1 MGRLARGIGWMIVT
15 IAMTATAGAA
25 PSAVERCA
33 AGAQSGDV
41 KACLEAVEQH
51 PDDLTVRRNL
61 ALSLLFIGNYEEAI
75 NLYRS
80 IVMVR
85 PDDAGAQY
93 DLASALGFI
102 RMYDDA
108 VEPIEA
114 AIRLRPD
121 HAESYRFA
129 AIVYTN
135 LGRKTDA
142 ARATIKSAEMGEI
155 TSMYD
160 LVQLYRDGSGVDAD
174 PQRAL
179 FWARRAADAG
189 HIGAMALMIRIYLEG
204 LYGEAPDESKAR
216 DWAALERRARL
227 GER

>member
-1 MGRLARGIGWMIVT
+1 MGRLARGVGWT
-15 IAMTATAGAA
+15 IATFAMTATAGAA
-25 PSAVERCA
+25 SSAVERCA
-33 AGAQSGDV
+33 ENARSGDIA
-41 KACLEAVEQH
+41 ACREAAVQR
-51 PDDLTVRRNL
+51 PDDLAVKRNL
-61 ALSLLFIGNYEEAI
+61 ALALLIAGDYEESI

-80 IVMVR
+80 ITLIR

-121 HAESYRFA
+121 HVESYRFA
-129 AIVYTN
+129 AIVYMN

-142 ARATIKSAEMGEI
+142 ARATIKSAELGET

-160 LVQLYRDGSGVDAD
+160 LVQFYREGSGVEVDLK
-174 PQRAL
+174 RAL

-189 HIGAMALMIRIYLEG
+189 HIGAMALMTRVYLDG
-204 LYGEAPDESKAR
+204 LYGEAPDETKVR
-216 DWAALERRARL
+216 DWAARERRARL

>member
-1 MGRLARGIGWMIVT
+1 MGRLARGVGWAIAT
-15 IAMTATAGAA
+15 FAMTLAAWAA

-33 AGAQSGDV
+33 ASARSGDV
-41 KACLEAVEQH
+41 AACREAAALQ
-51 PDDLTVRRNL
+51 PDDLAVRRHL
-61 ALSLLFIGNYEEAI
+61 ALSLLIAGDYEESI

-80 IVMVR
+80 VTLVR

-121 HAESYRFA
+121 HVESYRFA
-129 AIVYTN
+129 AIVYMN

-142 ARATIKSAEMGEI
+142 ARATIKSAELGEI

-160 LVQLYRDGSGVDAD
+160 LVQFYRDGSGVEVD
-174 PQRAL
+174 PKRAL

-189 HIGAMALMIRIYLEG
+189 HVGAMALMTRVYLEG
-204 LYGEAPDESKAR
+204 LYGEAPDEATAR
-216 DWAALERRARL
+216 DWAARERRARL

>member
-1 MGRLARGIGWMIVT
+1 MNRLARGVGWAFLACGI
-15 IAMTATAGAA
+15 ATAAWAA
-25 PSAVERCA
+25 SSAVERCA
-33 AGAQSGDV
+33 ANARSGDV
-41 KACLEAVEQH
+41 KSCLDAAEQR
-51 PDDLTVRRNL
+51 PDDLAVRRNL

-80 IVMVR
+80 IVMAR
-85 PDDAGAQY
+85 PGDAGAQY

-102 RMYDDA
+102 RMYADA

-121 HAESYRFA
+121 RVEAYRFA
-129 AIVYTN
+129 AIVYMN
-135 LGRKTDA
+135 LDRKSDA
-142 ARATIKSAEMGEI
+142 AKATIKSAELGEI

-160 LVQLYRDGSGVDAD
+160 LVQFYRDGVGVDVD
-174 PQRAL
+174 PKKAL

-189 HIGAMALMIRIYLEG
+189 HIGAMALMIRDYLEG
-204 LYGEAPDESKAR
+204 LYGEAPDEGKAAQ
-216 DWAALERRARL
+216 WAARERHARL

>member
-1 MGRLARGIGWMIVT
+1 MGRLARGVGWMIAT
-15 IAMTATAGAA
+15 FAMTATAGAA

-33 AGAQSGDV
+33 ANARTGDV
-41 KACLEAVEQH
+41 KACLEAAEQL
-51 PDDLTVRRNL
+51 PDDLAVRRNL

-121 HAESYRFA
+121 HVESYRFA
-129 AIVYTN
+129 AIIYMN

-142 ARATIKSAEMGEI
+142 ARATIKSAELGEI

-160 LVQLYRDGSGVDAD
+160 LVQFYRDGNGVEVD
-174 PQRAL
+174 PKRAL

-189 HIGAMALMIRIYLEG
+189 HIGAMALMIRVYLEG
-204 LYGEAPDESKAR
+204 LYGEAPDETKAR
-216 DWAALERRARL
+216 DWAARERRARL

>member
-1 MGRLARGIGWMIVT
+1 MGRLARGAGWMIVT
-15 IAMTATAGAA
+15 ITMTATAGAA
-25 PSAVERCA
+25 PSATERCA
-33 AGAQSGDV
+33 TNARSGDV
-41 KACLEAVEQH
+41 AACREAAAQR
-51 PDDLTVRRNL
+51 PDDLAAKRNL
-61 ALSLLFIGNYEEAI
+61 ALALLIAGDYEESI

-80 IVMVR
+80 VTLVR

-121 HAESYRFA
+121 HVESYRFA
-129 AIVYTN
+129 AIVYMN

-142 ARATIKSAEMGEI
+142 ARATIKSAELGEI

-160 LVQLYRDGSGVDAD
+160 LVQFYRDGAGVEVD
-174 PQRAL
+174 PKRAL

-189 HIGAMALMIRIYLEG
+189 HVGAMALMTRVYLEG
-204 LYGEAPDESKAR
+204 LYGEAPDEAKAR
-216 DWAALERRARL
+216 DWAARERHARL